1 MPPKVLQVDP
11 EAQAGPAGD
20 PGEFE
25 WSRCRYAREALESA
39 HKNPPNL
46 LVLGLDLPDM
56 PGLTLLKVLRDTE
69 YGREMPVIVV
79 SGSKTASSVKEA
91 FELGADDYVVSP
103 VDPRELAAR
112 ARAVLR
118 RKLQRQDHWAA
129 PLSLAGI
136 DIDPS
141 QRLCV
146 VRGRR
151 VILRPMEFALLDTF
165 MRRAGRVLTRTYLLE
180 TVWGMASKAETRAV
194 DVMVSRL
201 RKRLGPSGK
210 LIETVSKMGYS
221 FREPGAK

>member
-39 HKNPPNL
+39 HKSPPNL

-79 SGSKTASSVKEA
+79 AGSKTASSVKEA
-91 FELGADDYVVSP
+91 FELGADDYVVAP

-146 VRGRR
+146 VKGRR
-151 VILRPMEFALLDTF
+151 VILRPMEFSLLDTF

-180 TVWGMASKAETRAV
+180 TVWGMSTKAETRAV

-201 RKRLGPSGK
+201 RKRLGPCGK

-221 FREPGAK
+221 FRDPGAK